1 MGIVYRAEDEKL
13 RRTVALKVLPEAF
26 AADEERRR
34 RFLREAQSAGALTHA
49 NIATVYE
56 VDEDA
61 GHVFIAMEL
70 VEGPTLRERMVRG
83 RLSVS
88 EVVRIARGIA
98 RGLARAHAKGIVHRD
113 LKPDNVM
120 LDADGEPKILDFG
133 LAKLREDGGG
143 LATSIAQQGDTAS
156 MLTEEGRLLGTP
168 HYMSPEQAGG
178 SLQIDA
184 RSDVFSLGVLLY
196 EMCAGRRPFDA
207 QRLGEL
213 IARIERDPPEPLRK
227 LVPEVPEAL
236 AAIVDRCLA
245 KKPADRYPDAGAVAT
260 ALEGIPIS
268 ADAPQPKAG
277 PSARSLAGSEVTRP
291 GTRRARSR
299 WPIVLGGVAVL
310 LVAGAA
316 WRARSPSAPLSPV
329 ASASAA
335 ASDAAVRG
343 VAFTDHPPPATSVP
357 EAATVYASALK
368 HLRDAEGATA
378 ADEFA
383 RACKLDPAM
392 AAADLRTAIYHRH
405 YGDNVT
411 VRECY
416 AAAVEHRASLDER
429 DRMLLRIAEAW
440 VADPPLPDAEATTRI
455 RALAERYP
463 RDAEAQYILA
473 DALRSSGDA
482 SGARA
487 ALQRVLELDPQCALA
502 VFQLSNVV
510 ESPEQASQF
519 LDRCLEMNPSASS
532 CLLARGLGNM
542 SAGKCDDFEADA
554 RRLIVAQPSGP
565 RSYELYAVA
574 LAARD
579 APVDTVR
586 DTLARRVPLERDER
600 LRRLAQVQND
610 LWIATLAGDFDA
622 AEKAC
627 IAWDQVHSGSL
638 MAHDRFGPYLQRLE
652 LLEEEGDLQRA
663 LDVADEAERRGAGWT
678 GNIWALPVA
687 IATVRNRAGRI
698 DDAEFR
704 RVLDGASRGDP
715 RPYAWAYD
723 LERLQTREQASD
735 AFALWPDA
743 DVPSLLS
750 PIEQAAFLGHA
761 LFLAG
766 RTQEALPYLRG
777 VTTTCSVMPTADSIR
792 AYTVL
797 WMRAHVELGQ
807 ALEQTGDTAGACAAY
822 APVLD
827 RWKNAKPRSVSLEKA
842 KERSKA
848 LGCKR

>member
-26 AADEERRR
+26 AADEERRK

-70 VEGPTLRERMVRG
+70 VEGPTLRERMARG

-120 LDADGEPKILDFG
+120 LDVDGEPKILDFG

-143 LATSIAQQGDTAS
+143 LAASVAEQGETAS
-156 MLTEEGRLLGTP
+156 VLTKEGHLLGTP
-168 HYMSPEQAGG
+168 HYMSPEQAGSG
-178 SLQIDA
+178 AGVDT

-196 EMCAGRRPFDA
+196 EMCAGRRPFEAD
-207 QRLGEL
+207 RLGEL
-213 IARIERDPPEPLRK
+213 LARIERDPPAPLRS
-227 LVPEVPEAL
+227 LAPELPEAL
-236 AAIVDRCLA
+236 VAVIDRCLA
-245 KKPADRYPDAGAVAT
+245 KKPSDRYPDAGAVAT
-260 ALEGIPIS
+260 ALESIPVY
-268 ADAPQPKAG
+268 ADASQPKAG
-277 PSARSLAGSEVTRP
+277 LSARSLAGSEVTHP
-291 GTRRARSR
+291 GARRARSR
-299 WPIVLGGVAVL
+299 WPIALGGVALL
-310 LVAGAA
+310 LVAGAT
-316 WRARSPSAPLSPV
+316 WRARSPSVSASPV

-335 ASDAAVRG
+335 ASDAAVHG

-357 EAATVYASALK
+357 EAAAVYASALK

-392 AAADLRTAIYHRH
+392 AAADVRTAIYHRH

-411 VRECY
+411 VRDCY

-429 DRMLLRIAEAW
+429 DRVLLRVAETW
-440 VADPPLPDAEATTRI
+440 VADPPLPDDEGWARI
-455 RALAERYP
+455 RGLAERFP
-463 RDAEAQYILA
+463 QDAEAQYILA
-473 DALRSSGDA
+473 AALIEGGDLP
-482 SGARA
+482 GARA
-487 ALQRVLELDPQCALA
+487 ALHRVLELDPQCALA
-502 VFQLSNVV
+502 VFQLSNVA
-510 ESPEQASQF
+510 ESPEQGSQF
-519 LDRCLEMNPSASS
+519 VNRCLEMNPAASS

-565 RSYELYAVA
+565 RSYELYAAA
-574 LAARD
+574 LAARN
-579 APVDTVR
+579 APVEAVR
-586 DTLARRVPLERDER
+586 DTLARRVPLERDDR

-610 LWIATLAGDFDA
+610 LWIATLAGDLDA

-638 MAHDRFGPYLQRLE
+638 AAEDRFGPYLQRFE
-652 LLEEEGDLQRA
+652 LLEEEGDLRRA

-678 GNIWALPVA
+678 GTVWALPVA
-687 IATVRNRAGRI
+687 VATVRNRAGRI

-704 RVLDGASRGDP
+704 RVLDRSLRGDP
-715 RPYAWAYD
+715 RPYAWAFN
-723 LERLQTREQASD
+723 LERSQTREQAT
-735 AFALWPDA
+735 AALALWPDA
-743 DVPSLLS
+743 NVPEMLT
-750 PIEQAAFLGHA
+750 PIEDAAFLGHA

-766 RTQEALPYLRG
+766 RTQDALPHLQAI
-777 VTTTCSVMPTADSIR
+777 TTSCSAMPTTETIR

-848 LGCKR
+848 LGCPK